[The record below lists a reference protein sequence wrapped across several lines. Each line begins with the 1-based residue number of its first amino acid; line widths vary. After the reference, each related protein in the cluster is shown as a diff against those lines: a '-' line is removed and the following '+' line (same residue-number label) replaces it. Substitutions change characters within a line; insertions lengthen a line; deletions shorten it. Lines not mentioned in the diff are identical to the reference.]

1 MGDKVGK
8 VRDGTTKRVQ
18 ERERESG
25 VMVFGACVRRKGRE
39 RQRNANV
46 RETRTRERNRASNM
60 GMVSI
65 ACVCVLLCVAARVT
79 ERVNRGV
86 LSRVEGGMCER
97 MDDGSVV

>member
-1 MGDKVGK
+1 
-8 VRDGTTKRVQ
+8 
-18 ERERESG
+18 
-25 VMVFGACVRRKGRE
+25 
-39 RQRNANV
+39 
-46 RETRTRERNRASNM
+46 M

-65 ACVCVLLCVAARVT
+65 ACVCVLLCVAASVT

>member
-1 MGDKVGK
+1 
-8 VRDGTTKRVQ
+8 
-18 ERERESG
+18 
-25 VMVFGACVRRKGRE
+25 MVFGACVRRRGRE